1 MLNTFRA
8 HAGQFMKIAAIAC
21 ALCLAMAALAG
32 CSSSDSQQK
41 KTPAQV
47 NREYM
52 SSVNSI
58 SQEAAS
64 ALSNFSDAAA
74 KQDVAAMRVA
84 ASNATKAFDKI
95 AALEAPDALKD
106 VKSEYEAGANDLGQA
121 LSDYVEIYAQ
131 IKNAGENLDAAAE
144 AAKGI
149 DDVKARYDSG
159 IEHLS
164 KADSMVADMADS
176 STSDDASK

>member
-1 MLNTFRA
+1 MFNTFRA

-21 ALCLAMAALAG
+21 ALCLAMVALAG
-32 CSSSDSQQK
+32 CSGSDSQQE

-52 SSVNSI
+52 SSV
-58 SQEAAS
+58 
-64 ALSNFSDAAA
+64 SNFSDAAA

>member
-1 MLNTFRA
+1 MLGHGGSCGLLGFRFS
-8 HAGQFMKIAAIAC
+8 AGKNARSGESRVHVFGEFYQPKPRARI
-21 ALCLAMAALAG
+21 
-32 CSSSDSQQK
+32 
-41 KTPAQV
+41 
-47 NREYM
+47 
-52 SSVNSI
+52 
-58 SQEAAS
+58 
-64 ALSNFSDAAA
+64 SNFSDAAA

-84 ASNATKAFDKI
+84 ASNATKALDKI

>member
-1 MLNTFRA
+1 
-8 HAGQFMKIAAIAC
+8 
-21 ALCLAMAALAG
+21 
-32 CSSSDSQQK
+32 
-41 KTPAQV
+41 
-47 NREYM
+47 
-52 SSVNSI
+52 
-58 SQEAAS
+58 
-64 ALSNFSDAAA
+64 
-74 KQDVAAMRVA
+74 MRGA
-84 ASNATKAFDKI
+84 ASNATKALDKI

>member
-1 MLNTFRA
+1 MFNTFRA
-8 HAGQFMKIAAIAC
+8 HAGQLMKIAAIAC

-32 CSSSDSQQK
+32 CSSPDSQQE

>member
-1 MLNTFRA
+1 
-8 HAGQFMKIAAIAC
+8 MKIAAIAC

-32 CSSSDSQQK
+32 CSSSDSQQE

-47 NREYM
+47 NRRVHVFGEFHQPG
-52 SSVNSI
+52 SRERV
-58 SQEAAS
+58 
-64 ALSNFSDAAA
+64 SNFSDAAA

-84 ASNATKAFDKI
+84 ASNATKALDKI

-106 VKSEYEAGANDLGQA
+106 VKSEYEAGANDLDQA

-149 DDVKARYDSG
+149 DDVKAALRFG
-159 IEHLS
+159 HR
-164 KADSMVADMADS
+164 
-176 STSDDASK
+176 ASFQGRLDGRR

>member
-8 HAGQFMKIAAIAC
+8 HAGQLMKIAAIAC
-21 ALCLAMAALAG
+21 ALCLAMAALVG
-32 CSSSDSQQK
+32 CSGSDSQQENAC
-41 KTPAQV
+41 PGESRVHVFGEFYQPGS
-47 NREYM
+47 RER
-52 SSVNSI
+52 
-58 SQEAAS
+58 AF
-64 ALSNFSDAAA
+64 NFSDAAA

-84 ASNATKAFDKI
+84 ASNATKALDKI